1 MKRIVV
7 IEDNPDNRLLLR
19 AILEDRF
26 IIEEYETG
34 TDGLAGVERD
44 GADLVL
50 CDVSLPG
57 IDGVEVVR
65 RLKTNPATGRIP
77 VVALTAHAM
86 DGDRDRFLAAGFD
99 DYLTK
104 PIVDEQLLFDV
115 IDRLAGGGGG

>member
-19 AILEDRF
+19 AILEDRYA
-26 IIEEYETG
+26 IADYETG
-34 TDGLAGVERD
+34 TDGIAGIERD

-65 RLKTNPATGRIP
+65 RLKTAAATGHIP

-86 DGDRDRFLAAGFD
+86 EGDRDRFLAAGFD

-104 PIVDEQLLFDV
+104 PIVDEQVLFDV
-115 IDRLAGGGGG
+115 IERLAL